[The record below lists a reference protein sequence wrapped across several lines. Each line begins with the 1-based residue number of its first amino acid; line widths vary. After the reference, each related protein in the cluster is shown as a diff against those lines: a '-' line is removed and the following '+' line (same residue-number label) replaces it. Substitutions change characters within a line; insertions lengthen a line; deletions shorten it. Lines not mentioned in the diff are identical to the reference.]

1 MKKLVYKLF
10 LMMLPLMFASCLNDD
25 QDTEYSTACEITNIA
40 FEHRWAVESE
50 KVPGIWTLHFKELNV
65 SKTIDSEA
73 ATVTIDITV
82 PSVDNSFSE
91 TEREKVSLSS
101 LACSFFVSN
110 AASVQALDNAPSLG
124 TLADFSG
131 KTFKYRVKSAS
142 GVYKDWQIKINSFTK

>member
-1 MKKLVYKLF
+1 MKKIVYKLF

-25 QDTEYSTACEITNIA
+25 QDAEYSTACEITNIA

-82 PSVDNSFSE
+82 PSVDNSFPE

-101 LACSFFVSN
+101 LACSVFVSN